1 MVDTL
6 GARVL
11 NRTLLQRQHLLERS
25 TLEPLAMTEHLLG
38 LQAQE
43 PLPPY
48 LSLAARL
55 VDPDPAPV
63 SDALETRAA
72 TRLLLMRGT
81 VHLVT
86 ARDARL
92 LRPFVQGHLD
102 KVTRT
107 ISDVKPALHVDREE
121 LAQAVSTVLVDG
133 PLSPTALG
141 EALAE
146 HFPGVP
152 ATSLTQRARYGVPL
166 VQVPPRG
173 QWQRPGAVGYQ
184 TLDRWLGGPSPA
196 ETDTSE
202 VVRRF
207 LRAYGPAAPADL
219 TAWSGST
226 GARAMFAAVE
236 DELRAYVDPHGR
248 TLHDLDGLPLADP
261 DLPAPVRLLGRYDNV
276 WLSHDR
282 RDRVTPDPAK
292 RRHWM
297 GVNGGVGSTVFV
309 DGVLEGLWRLTESGS
324 VDLRLFRPLTT
335 AERADLDA
343 EVGRV
348 ETLLRPAPTP
358 AG

>member
-6 GARVL
+6 SHRVL
-11 NRTLLQRQHLLERS
+11 NRTLLQRQHLLDRS
-25 TLEPLAMTEHLLG
+25 RTAPLAMTEHLLG

-55 VDPDPAPV
+55 VDPDPLPV
-63 SDALETRAA
+63 SRALEERTA

-81 VHLVT
+81 IHLVT

-92 LRPFVQGHLD
+92 LRPFVQPYLD
-102 KVTRT
+102 KTTRN

-121 LAQAVSTVLVDG
+121 LTRAVSTVLADR
-133 PLSPTALG
+133 PLAPAALG

-146 HFPGVP
+146 RFPGTP
-152 ATSLTQRARYGVPL
+152 ASSLTQRARYGVPL

-173 QWQRPGAVGYQ
+173 LWQQPGAVVYQ
-184 TLDRWLGGPSPA
+184 TMDRWLGESEPT
-196 ETDTSE
+196 EVDTAE

-226 GARAMFAAVE
+226 GARAMFAAIG
-236 DELRAYVDPHGR
+236 DQLRTYVDPQGR

-261 DLPAPVRLLGRYDNV
+261 DVPAPVRLLGRYDNL
-276 WLSHDR
+276 WLSHAR
-282 RDRVTPDPAK
+282 RDRVTPEPAK

-309 DGVLEGLWRLTESGS
+309 DGTLEGLWRLTGSGS

-348 ETLLRPAPTP
+348 ETLLAPP
-358 AG
+358 G

>member
-1 MVDTL
+1 MPDTL
-6 GARVL
+6 SHRVL

-25 TLEPLAMTEHLLG
+25 TTEPLDMTEHLLG

-55 VDPDPAPV
+55 NDFDPAPV
-63 SDALETRAA
+63 SRALEDRAA
-72 TRLLLMRGT
+72 VRLLLMRGT
-81 VHLVT
+81 IHLVT
-86 ARDARL
+86 PRDARL

-102 KVTRT
+102 KVTRN
-107 ISDVKPALHVDREE
+107 ISDVKPALGVERDE
-121 LAQAVSTVLVDG
+121 LGEAVSQVLADG
-133 PLSPTALG
+133 PLPPAPLG
-141 EALAE
+141 EALAA
-146 HFPGVP
+146 HFDGIP
-152 ATSLTQRARYGVPL
+152 AHSLVQRARYGLPL

-173 QWQRPGAVGYQ
+173 LWQRGGGVAYQ
-184 TLDRWLGGPSPA
+184 TLDRWLGETSPTEA
-196 ETDTSE
+196 DTGE

-219 TAWSGST
+219 TAWSGCT
-226 GARAMFAAVE
+226 GARAMFAAVK
-236 DELRAYVDPHGR
+236 DELRTYVDPHGR

-282 RDRVTPDPAK
+282 RDRVTPEPAK

-309 DGVLEGLWRLTESGS
+309 DGNLEGLWRMTGAGS
-324 VDLRLFRPLTT
+324 VDLKLFRPLTT
-335 AERADLDA
+335 AERADLDG

-348 ETLLRPAPTP
+348 EALLAP
-358 AG
+358 G